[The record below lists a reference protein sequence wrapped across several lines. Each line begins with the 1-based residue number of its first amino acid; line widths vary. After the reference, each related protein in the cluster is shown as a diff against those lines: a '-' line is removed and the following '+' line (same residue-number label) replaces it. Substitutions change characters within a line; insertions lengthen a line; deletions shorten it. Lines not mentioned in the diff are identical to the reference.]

1 MKELLSLLNS
11 GLADNPL
18 TAWRES
24 WRGSAT
30 WRPNLARKLARFG
43 DLATKFGRKLARF
56 GDLATKFG
64 EKVGAVRRL
73 GDQIWRKNLY
83 RIREVSSPY
92 DA

>member
-1 MKELLSLLNS
+1 MKGLLSLLNS

-43 DLATKFGRKLARF
+43 DLATKFGEKTYIGFAKFRHPTMHSLEGTPQIERKKR
-56 GDLATKFG
+56 
-64 EKVGAVRRL
+64 
-73 GDQIWRKNLY
+73 
-83 RIREVSSPY
+83 SSTTI
-92 DA
+92 